1 MSDLEKFSEFREGL
15 MEAQVIWPG
24 EEEEKGLESPVEE
37 EVAPFGGE
45 SRGNWSEEEEDD
57 GLPKLPGAEDW
68 PTLLSPSMPLCP
80 LVILGYCNDQNNINK
95 LLFSN
100 QIKRRF
106 SSIMNNP

>member
-1 MSDLEKFSEFREGL
+1 MRLRRYAWTDFRGFRGESNFAGAPTRVADLEKFSEFREGL

-57 GLPKLPGAEDW
+57 GLPKLPGAED
-68 PTLLSPSMPLCP
+68 
-80 LVILGYCNDQNNINK
+80 
-95 LLFSN
+95 
-100 QIKRRF
+100 
-106 SSIMNNP
+106 